1 MGNFI
6 IAQVIAIFSP
16 AFPIQFILLVSVPD
30 VVAPEIE
37 VGFFRIVV
45 KADMAIDSALQVTV
59 FVIFGPVALDVYL
72 SRAKRYLSRQDS
84 FLGQGLRAG
93 YQAENHN
100 QQENSGRHPFTP
112 YRTKVFPLTEGPLLP
127 WILP

>member
-1 MGNFI
+1 MGSFI
-6 IAQVIAIFSP
+6 IVQMIRIASLFAP
-16 AFPIQFILLVSVPD
+16 AQFILLVSVPD
-30 VVAPEIE
+30 VVGPDIE
-37 VGFFRIVV
+37 VGLFRAIM
-45 KADMAIDSALQVTV
+45 KADMAIDSVPHVAV

-84 FLGQGLRAG
+84 FLRQGLRAG

-127 WILP
+127 